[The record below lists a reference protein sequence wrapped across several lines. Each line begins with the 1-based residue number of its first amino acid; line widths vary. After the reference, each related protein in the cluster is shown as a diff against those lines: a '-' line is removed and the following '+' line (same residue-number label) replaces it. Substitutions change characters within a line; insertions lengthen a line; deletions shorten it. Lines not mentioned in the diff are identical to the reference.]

1 MIKYQDGTTEKIT
14 TIDKVKAG
22 PVSDSA
28 ESKNIDLQIEKAKS
42 TKNIGIGLFVP
53 GILVLLQGGVIY
65 AFSSSKQYET
75 SEQKS
80 IKNASYIFFGISVP
94 LVISGAIVY
103 GIGQSG
109 LNALE
114 KRKTEG
120 A

>member
-42 TKNIGIGLFVP
+42 TKNIGIGLFVL

>member
-28 ESKNIDLQIEKAKS
+28 ES
-42 TKNIGIGLFVP
+42 KNIGIGLFVP